1 MLHLAPMT
9 AGTIGT
15 FCPLD
20 QLAGGGIAAGVRAVL
35 RCTAVTLLSTL
46 YKFVSTHRATHEPV
60 DIWEIGQAV
69 CMGLHHEC
77 L

>member
-1 MLHLAPMT
+1 MT

-35 RCTAVTLLSTL
+35 GGQWFEQLQPSQTLFQSGLA
-46 YKFVSTHRATHEPV
+46 FGDHWVSGCSQF
-60 DIWEIGQAV
+60 ISNSLIGY
-69 CMGLHHEC
+69 
-77 L
+77 